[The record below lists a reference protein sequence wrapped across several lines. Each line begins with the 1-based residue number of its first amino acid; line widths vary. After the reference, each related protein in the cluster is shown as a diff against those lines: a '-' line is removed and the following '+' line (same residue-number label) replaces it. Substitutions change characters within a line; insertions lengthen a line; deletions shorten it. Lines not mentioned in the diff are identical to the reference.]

1 MGQIMNKKQENM
13 IVQYTK
19 DYYKY
24 SLMDDGFTIER
35 YVDYR
40 DEFPESVIAKVL
52 NSSSPRDTY
61 FELVDEMD
69 IQCDDWCYEDNFKN
83 GLRTFCENNGI
94 DSDEAEQFVY
104 DNFRWCYPEDF
115 LNPSFRAVI
124 QIDCGDGNYDFSLH
138 NVLNYARND
147 GYCKGL
153 EKAAGL
159 HWLAKQQ
166 GRLALLNKA
175 IRDIKKDDDYSK
187 AYSSES
193 RFVSSSVKELENLIS
208 PLGSLNFLVEMHLHD
223 AIDILQSVHNH
234 INNKDFNEYHPLD
247 VKGVPFGYIT
257 LSKET
262 VCGLYDSC
270 NGGGSLMEIELEKD
284 VKIPI
289 QFVNSIETND
299 NIQNVYDMV
308 YDCWKDTLKTVKIA

>member
-1 MGQIMNKKQENM
+1 MNEKQENM

-24 SLMDDGFTIER
+24 SLTDDGFTIER

-40 DEFPESVIAKVL
+40 DEFPESVIAEVL
-52 NSSSPRDTY
+52 NSSSPIEKY
-61 FELVDEMD
+61 FELVYEMEND
-69 IQCDDWCYEDNFKN
+69 CDDWCYEDEFKN
-83 GLRTFCENNGI
+83 ELRTFCENNGI
-94 DSDEAEQFVY
+94 DSDEAKQFVY
-104 DNFRWCYPEDF
+104 DNFQWCYPADF
-115 LNPSFRAVI
+115 LNPSFRAVV

-147 GYCKGL
+147 GYSKGL
-153 EKAAGL
+153 EKEAGL

-166 GRLALLNKA
+166 GRLALLKKA

-187 AYSSES
+187 ADSSES
-193 RFVSSSVKELENLIS
+193 RFVSSSVKELENLIC
-208 PLGSLNFLVEMHLHD
+208 PLGSLNFLVEMHLLD
-223 AIDILQSVHNH
+223 AVKILDSLYTH
-234 INNKDFNEYHPLD
+234 INNKDFNEYHPQD
-247 VKGVPFGYIT
+247 VKGAPFGYIT

-284 VKIPI
+284 VKIPL
-289 QFVNSIETND
+289 QFVNSIKTND
-299 NIQNVYDMV
+299 SFQNVYGMDLE
-308 YDCWKDTLKTVKIA
+308 CWKDTLKTVKIA